1 MQVPMTVI
9 AADGYV
15 HFGDILQLGSCKTGA
30 ALALDTEDSDPRPGE
45 YACALSA
52 SLDTTPMARNTFI
65 LVKYHLP
72 KGAIPG
78 GAYGPVYDDEVSL
91 TVNRSTPIVWM
102 HYNHGD
108 REPLLPGQ
116 PPPLGRPS
124 LCKTVRGGGVSESVR
139 HSHSRGR
146 GESHPGIPHDVP
158 NFTRALAL

>member
-1 MQVPMTVI
+1 MTVI

-91 TVNRSTPIVWM
+91 TVNRSTPLSGCTTTMVIESRSSQVS
-102 HYNHGD
+102 
-108 REPLLPGQ
+108 LLPWVV
-116 PPPLGRPS
+116 LLSAKR
-124 LCKTVRGGGVSESVR
+124 
-139 HSHSRGR
+139 
-146 GESHPGIPHDVP
+146 
-158 NFTRALAL
+158 